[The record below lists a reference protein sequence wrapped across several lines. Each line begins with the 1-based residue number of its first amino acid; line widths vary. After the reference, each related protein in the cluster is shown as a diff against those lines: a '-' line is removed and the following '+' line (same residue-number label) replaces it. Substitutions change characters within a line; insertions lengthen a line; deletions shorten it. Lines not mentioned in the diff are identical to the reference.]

1 MTSIDK
7 MAMSQIAELIKTTLR
22 EEMKMQAES
31 YKSLNETILA
41 LLTRLEN
48 ITEQIKIERENFD
61 QEKRELVGKIESLEK
76 RLCYQERNERRR
88 NIVIRGLMGGELKG
102 KEIYNTTMENF
113 LAKEVKVETKVR
125 EILKI
130 IPDKDLM
137 IVEMDSYTYKEKIMK
152 NKGIL
157 KDNRKFKD
165 VFLDQD
171 RTFEER
177 TRRATTRRYVKTM
190 RDSGKTVSAVN
201 GKWLVDGVTHL
212 WCEAKNVLVPAVS
225 EEDDIYLDKIT
236 TQRRN

>member
-1 MTSIDK
+1 
-7 MAMSQIAELIKTTLR
+7 
-22 EEMKMQAES
+22 
-31 YKSLNETILA
+31 
-41 LLTRLEN
+41 
-48 ITEQIKIERENFD
+48 
-61 QEKRELVGKIESLEK
+61 
-76 RLCYQERNERRR
+76 
-88 NIVIRGLMGGELKG
+88 MGGELKG
-102 KEIYNTTMENF
+102 KEINNTTMENF

-137 IVEMDSYTYKEKIMK
+137 IVEMDSYTDKEKIMK

-157 KDNRKFKD
+157 KGNRKFKD

-236 TQRRN
+236 TQQRN